1 MAQPLS
7 RGLLQGTS
15 FSADVFSRVLDFF
28 LKGLLQEWRR
38 SEHEAFRRFALPHAL
53 LFADDILLF
62 AASTSEMQ
70 CKLRSLQQTLEAIGL
85 RLNFAKCSILN
96 GEDGCTPGV
105 WGRGV
110 AGPLSGTDHLTYLAV
125 PLCYHSSTLGQLGVS
140 LAKTSSAF
148 FALRRLM
155 DHPDTPVKEKLA
167 LALFQSYVAWCSP
180 VVYPSARALKSLE
193 AFKHTFLLSLL
204 RIQVDPLQPF
214 LTNVLARRRATKV
227 LCEVHSSERWGAVWL
242 CRLWKFWGHVFRSQA
257 GLPLHD
263 ILARCSTRRVV
274 MGRVPAGIVKKL
286 QLAWNHLREDSPVG
300 CIEQLAMDREVWLA
314 CLPKWLAR
322 WGYSGSVL
330 DKMPDNYLH
339 DRQLLLIGD
348 SLAILR
354 PARIFPEE
362 PYCR

>member
-204 RIQVDPLQPF
+204 RIQ
-214 LTNVLARRRATKV
+214 
-227 LCEVHSSERWGAVWL
+227 
-242 CRLWKFWGHVFRSQA
+242 A

-263 ILARCSTRRVV
+263 ILARCST
-274 MGRVPAGIVKKL
+274 
-286 QLAWNHLREDSPVG
+286 
-300 CIEQLAMDREVWLA
+300 
-314 CLPKWLAR
+314 
-322 WGYSGSVL
+322 
-330 DKMPDNYLH
+330 
-339 DRQLLLIGD
+339 
-348 SLAILR
+348 
-354 PARIFPEE
+354 
-362 PYCR
+362 